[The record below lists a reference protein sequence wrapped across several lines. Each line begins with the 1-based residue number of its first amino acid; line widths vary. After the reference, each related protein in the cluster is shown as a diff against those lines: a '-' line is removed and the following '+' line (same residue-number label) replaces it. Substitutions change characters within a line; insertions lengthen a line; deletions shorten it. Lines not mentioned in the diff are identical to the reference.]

1 VADIVLAE
9 FAGRV
14 WLVRGDEHFDDL
26 LRNELPRSVSVVFLP
41 CASHDEVLALWRE
54 HDTPERDDDAPW
66 QLNPAI
72 VRRIRGTPGAQS
84 VLFAAWSAMPDAAA
98 QVTIEDVAT
107 SLRGDLAARLMLRQF
122 SPAAPPPGF
131 TDLQRLRGTLLAA
144 ALAREISDRELRV
157 RKLAV
162 HRARRAVDQRDE
174 RPEAPAI
181 VALRVHRRER
191 RQPRRRR
198 WR

>member
-144 ALAREISDRELRV
+144 ALARAGADAASLDHETHASEALADVDRIDLV
-157 RKLAV
+157 TIAV
-162 HRARRAVDQRDE
+162 TTE
-174 RPEAPAI
+174 
-181 VALRVHRRER
+181 
-191 RQPRRRR
+191 
-198 WR
+198 